1 MASGGSEIT
10 TSRSRRTSPGRL
22 RDQPLHPPEGRRGGG
37 RGPAPPQGNEAAQC
51 GLQRARR
58 LWRCGAVVKDGGSV
72 GDGTFSRF
80 FFETYIYI
88 YNLYLYVYQI

>member
-1 MASGGSEIT
+1 
-10 TSRSRRTSPGRL
+10 
-22 RDQPLHPPEGRRGGG
+22 
-37 RGPAPPQGNEAAQC
+37 
-51 GLQRARR
+51 
-58 LWRCGAVVKDGGSV
+58 VVKDGGSV